1 MSEQQKVNS
10 NLGQDIFNLACSI
23 NDDYVK
29 NLAAVEPDLAYVES
43 FSDWLYANN
52 DALPAPESFHEYL
65 ERYGDSISPEHK
77 PQLNNTN

>member
-29 NLAAVEPDLAYVES
+29 NLAAVEPDDLAYVES

-65 ERYGDSISPEHK
+65 ERYGDSIS
-77 PQLNNTN
+77 TNKENQ